1 VCRCVLKV
9 PLPSWPHCNDYL
21 TVWHRMSTCHV
32 KFSASGSDQEQP
44 QDGHQHDRERP
55 AAAPG
60 KPSRRVT
67 VSTAKTRRR
76 GKSGEEQQGSKGG
89 TMHTKEQ
96 RTKQPTDAHHCPER
110 DGGVDVQDAKNEGGE
125 MPMAGRMPMEGRNDE
140 EDGEGGSS
148 SGESEG
154 CDTMEFVCNADKF
167 SLGSEGWAIDVFKHL
182 L

>member
-1 VCRCVLKV
+1 VLKV

-32 KFSASGSDQEQP
+32 KFSASGSDQERP
-44 QDGHQHDRERP
+44 QDGHQFDRVKP

-60 KPSRRVT
+60 KPSRGVT
-67 VSTAKTRRR
+67 VSTAKSRRR
-76 GKSGEEQQGSKGG
+76 GKSGEEQQGNKGG

-96 RTKQPTDAHHCPER
+96 CTKQPTGTLQCAGR
-110 DGGVDVQDAKNEGGE
+110 DGGADVQDAKNEGGE
-125 MPMAGRMPMEGRNDE
+125 MPVEGRTDE
-140 EDGEGGSS
+140 EDGVGGSS

-154 CDTMEFVCNADKF
+154 GDTMEFVCNADKF
-167 SLGSEGWAIDVFKHL
+167 SLGSEGWAIEVFKHL